1 MRPDKVT
8 RQTLLQLG
16 DTAYAGKH
24 RLPDDVRRAVWA
36 MVVCR
41 TAVLGGHLQAC
52 PDGHVERIW
61 YHACRHRMCPQGA
74 WVQID
79 RWLAKPKGRLLAG
92 EPDHVI
98 CTMPHELKALWLAN
112 VEGMSG
118 LWCARGHDTRVELL
132 GDRTYVGAT
141 PGLIATRQT

>member
-1 MRPDKVT
+1 
-8 RQTLLQLG
+8 
-16 DTAYAGKH
+16 
-24 RLPDDVRRAVWA
+24 
-36 MVVCR
+36 
-41 TAVLGGHLQAC
+41 
-52 PDGHVERIW
+52 
-61 YHACRHRMCPQGA
+61 MCLQGA